1 MTRNEL
7 RQYIAE
13 IPAADAAAMDAA
25 AKRQAALAKPPG
37 SLGRLEEISVRLAG
51 LTGSIRNE
59 VERCRIL
66 VFAADNGVVAEGVS
80 SAPQSVTLAQAVNMT
95 RGVTGM
101 SSMARAFGN
110 SVRVVDVGINAQ
122 VRCAQ
127 ILPRK
132 VRFGTQNLA
141 KAPAL
146 TEQEVLQAI
155 AVGMEQAGQ
164 AQKEGV
170 QALGIGE
177 MGIGNTTTS
186 TAVLC
191 ALTGAEPERVTGRGG
206 GLTDEAFG
214 KKLRVISEAL
224 ALHRP
229 AADDPIDVLSKVG
242 GLDLAAMTGAYLAC
256 ARLRLP
262 AVADGL
268 ISAVAAL
275 CAVRLCPR
283 VRDAV
288 FLSHASYEPGYLL
301 AAEKLNL
308 SPCLLL
314 EMRLGEGSG
323 CPLMFQVMKAACAAM
338 NTMATFSEAEIND
351 GYLDE
356 IRKIDAFTVKQ
367 K

>member
-1 MTRNEL
+1 
-7 RQYIAE
+7 
-13 IPAADAAAMDAA
+13 
-25 AKRQAALAKPPG
+25 
-37 SLGRLEEISVRLAG
+37 
-51 LTGSIRNE
+51 
-59 VERCRIL
+59 
-66 VFAADNGVVAEGVS
+66 
-80 SAPQSVTLAQAVNMT
+80 
-95 RGVTGM
+95 
-101 SSMARAFGN
+101 MA
-110 SVRVVDVGINAQ
+110 
-122 VRCAQ
+122 
-127 ILPRK
+127 
-132 VRFGTQNLA
+132 
-141 KAPAL
+141 
-146 TEQEVLQAI
+146 
-155 AVGMEQAGQ
+155 
-164 AQKEGV
+164 
-170 QALGIGE
+170 
-177 MGIGNTTTS
+177 
-186 TAVLC
+186 
-191 ALTGAEPERVTGRGG
+191 
-206 GLTDEAFG
+206 
-214 KKLRVISEAL
+214 
-224 ALHRP
+224 
-229 AADDPIDVLSKVG
+229 
-242 GLDLAAMTGAYLAC
+242 GAYLAC

-301 AAEKLNL
+301 AAEELKL

>member
-1 MTRNEL
+1 M
-7 RQYIAE
+7 
-13 IPAADAAAMDAA
+13 
-25 AKRQAALAKPPG
+25 
-37 SLGRLEEISVRLAG
+37 
-51 LTGSIRNE
+51 
-59 VERCRIL
+59 
-66 VFAADNGVVAEGVS
+66 
-80 SAPQSVTLAQAVNMT
+80 
-95 RGVTGM
+95 
-101 SSMARAFGN
+101 
-110 SVRVVDVGINAQ
+110 
-122 VRCAQ
+122 
-127 ILPRK
+127 
-132 VRFGTQNLA
+132 
-141 KAPAL
+141 
-146 TEQEVLQAI
+146 
-155 AVGMEQAGQ
+155 
-164 AQKEGV
+164 
-170 QALGIGE
+170 
-177 MGIGNTTTS
+177 
-186 TAVLC
+186 
-191 ALTGAEPERVTGRGG
+191 TGRGG
-206 GLTDEAFG
+206 GLTDEAFD
-214 KKLRVISEAL
+214 KKLRVISEAM

-268 ISAVAAL
+268 ISIVAAL

-283 VRDAV
+283 VRDVV

-301 AAEKLNL
+301 AAAELNL

-314 EMRLGEGSG
+314 GMRLGEGSG